1 MLTYIT
7 IGTDVKYVVVA
18 ILGGGLLL
26 LASRIVRDAGRLTL
40 QSQPSPTPMNDSST
54 QQDNSQQNDDVQTTN
69 AQQSVEATT
78 EQSGEN
84 NPLKRFQDLANSP
97 TTPDGHKVVAAV
109 AAASTVTV
117 AAVANWLMKA
127 TKK

>member
-1 MLTYIT
+1 
-7 IGTDVKYVVVA
+7 
-18 ILGGGLLL
+18 
-26 LASRIVRDAGRLTL
+26 
-40 QSQPSPTPMNDSST
+40 MNDSST
-54 QQDNSQQNDDVQTTN
+54 PDNSQQSDDTQATN
-69 AQQSVEATT
+69 TQQAVEATT

-84 NPLKRFQDLANSP
+84 NPLKRFQDLVNSP

>member
-1 MLTYIT
+1 M
-7 IGTDVKYVVVA
+7 KYVVVA

-84 NPLKRFQDLANSP
+84 NPLKRFQDLVNSP

>member
-1 MLTYIT
+1 
-7 IGTDVKYVVVA
+7 
-18 ILGGGLLL
+18 
-26 LASRIVRDAGRLTL
+26 
-40 QSQPSPTPMNDSST
+40 MNDSST
-54 QQDNSQQNDDVQTTN
+54 PDNSQQSDDTQATT
-69 AQQSVEATT
+69 AQQAVESTT

-84 NPLKRFQDLANSP
+84 NPLKRFQDLVNSP

-117 AAVANWLMKA
+117 AAVANWIMKA

>member
-1 MLTYIT
+1 
-7 IGTDVKYVVVA
+7 
-18 ILGGGLLL
+18 
-26 LASRIVRDAGRLTL
+26 
-40 QSQPSPTPMNDSST
+40 MNDSST
-54 QQDNSQQNDDVQTTN
+54 SDNSQQSNDMQATN
-69 AQQSVEATT
+69 AQQAVESTT
-78 EQSGEN
+78 EQSTEA
-84 NPLKRFQDLANSP
+84 NPLKRYQELVNSP

>member
-1 MLTYIT
+1 MNYFL
-7 IGTDVKYVVVA
+7 VA
-18 ILGGGLLL
+18 ILGSGLV
-26 LASRIVRDAGRLTL
+26 LAARLVKALRTL
-40 QSQPSPTPMNDSST
+40 PKQPQPSFIMTDSST
-54 QQDNSQQNDDVQTTN
+54 TDTTQQANDLPAADSQQASAASTADNQAEPPTD
-69 AQQSVEATT
+69 
-78 EQSGEN
+78 N
-84 NPLKRFQDLANSP
+84 NPLKRFQDLVNSP

>member
-1 MLTYIT
+1 
-7 IGTDVKYVVVA
+7 
-18 ILGGGLLL
+18 
-26 LASRIVRDAGRLTL
+26 
-40 QSQPSPTPMNDSST
+40 MNDSST

-69 AQQSVEATT
+69 AQQSVESTT

-84 NPLKRFQDLANSP
+84 NPLKRFQDLVNSP

-117 AAVANWLMKA
+117 AAVANWIMKA